1 MIRIIE
7 NEVAAGLR
15 KTEATSDLQHM
26 KKSRYSQ
33 HSQMEDGEL
42 PLKYLQLLM
51 TTFKSIA
58 TVMFRGTPGGL

>member
-15 KTEATSDLQHM
+15 TTEATSDLQHM

-42 PLKYLQLLM
+42 PLKYQVQGVPKNM
-51 TTFKSIA
+51 GIQ
-58 TVMFRGTPGGL
+58 